1 MGRVRTDWLGNR
13 VYDPSFK
20 NSGPAERTHP
30 VSRHNFNRNPVT
42 PQGGQPSQGA
52 WAQSRY
58 SAQVVVARY
67 ANTSVL
73 TSAVWDALVK
83 SPSARLRVSIAVAAE
98 CQTKDVSFSFR
109 KMKVSIAGQGPSGW
123 GVWNA
128 LQNPVTGQTSTLG
141 QIFGESTSRPYGD
154 LFEAASA
161 ASLYLLRGRVQSTD
175 WLASNFTNG
184 AEVVVSS
191 TDIIQLKVVAT
202 WEPIVEISP
211 DELSRLFAGCS
222 LQATVAATVNQT
234 PT

>member
-1 MGRVRTDWLGNR
+1 MGRLRTDWLGNR
-13 VYDPSFK
+13 LYEPSFK
-20 NSGPAERTHP
+20 NSVEPTRLHVRSP
-30 VSRHNFNRNPVT
+30 FNFNRNAVI
-42 PQGGQPSQGA
+42 PQGSQPSQGA

-58 SAQVVVARY
+58 SAQTVVARY
-67 ANTSVL
+67 ANTSAL

-83 SPSARLRVSIAVAAE
+83 SPSARLRVSVAVAAE
-98 CQTKDVSFSFR
+98 CQSKDVSFSFR
-109 KMKVSIAGQGPSGW
+109 KMKPSVAGQGPSGW

-154 LFEAASA
+154 LFEASSA

-184 AEVVVSS
+184 TETVVSS
-191 TDIIQLKVVAT
+191 TDVIQLKVVAT

-211 DELSRLFAGCS
+211 VELSQLFAGCS
-222 LQATVAATVNQT
+222 LQATVAATVNQN